1 LGIDTMI
8 SQALEN
14 LIDLIGEEAA
24 YRLVDAR
31 GGTKVYIPQTPG
43 GEVAEIVGE
52 AACAILSAHY
62 ARNSIKIPMD
72 KSWQIG
78 ILTRQ
83 GLSQTEIAT
92 RLKCDVDTVK
102 RSQRRER
109 TAPAQAARSTQ
120 LSLFD

>member
-1 LGIDTMI
+1 MGIDTMI

-24 YRLVDAR
+24 YKLVDAR

-43 GEVAEIVGE
+43 GEVAEIVGVE
-52 AACAILSAHY
+52 ACAILSAQY
-62 ARNSIKIPMD
+62 GRNTIKIPMD

-83 GLSQTEIAT
+83 GLSQTDIAT

-109 TAPAQAARSTQ
+109 TAPAQAAKSTQ